1 MEAILV
7 FNVKSYRSTYTVEFI
22 EKGPIKIP
30 NNGVVVI
37 DQNLTDIY
45 GDCLKDLVSIPAGM
59 LEIYITPSEDVKTI
73 DTSLKLISRLMESGF
88 QRCDVIHAIGGGVI
102 QDIVSFTSSILY
114 RGVDWNFIPTT
125 LLAQCDSCIGSKTSI
140 NHNGAKNI
148 LGGFHPPKEI
158 KIYPE
163 FLKTLPTADI
173 KSGIGE
179 MLHYFLLYQEF
190 DMATSLVNDSELLK
204 NIITYIT
211 KSLTIKREM
220 IERDEFDKNERNL
233 FNYGHTFGHAIEVLS
248 NYEVNHGQAVTM
260 GMEIANRLSL
270 SKGLISRK
278 RYEII
283 HSILEKNM
291 PDYKIKDLDEYIK
304 ILHKDKKNVS
314 DKLTCILLDLDLG
327 LKVAVSYDEIRELLK
342 KGV

>member
-1 MEAILV
+1 V
-7 FNVKSYRSTYTVEFI
+7 DFI
-22 EKGPIKIP
+22 KEGPIEIP

-37 DQNLTDIY
+37 DQNLRDIY
-45 GDCLKDLVSIPAGM
+45 GDNLKELISIPPGM
-59 LEIYITPSEDVKTI
+59 LALYITPSEDVKTI
-73 DTSLKLISRLMESGF
+73 DTSLKVISHLMEAGL

-102 QDIVSFTSSILY
+102 QDIVSFAASILY

-179 MLHYFLLYQEF
+179 MLHYFLLYQEL
-190 DMATSLVNDSELLK
+190 DLAADLVNDPEILK
-204 NIITYIT
+204 NIVTYIT
-211 KSLTIKREM
+211 KSLTIKRVM
-220 IERDEFDKNERNL
+220 IERDEFDKGARNL
-233 FNYGHTFGHAIEVLS
+233 FNYGHTFGHAIEILS

-260 GMEIANRLSL
+260 GMKIANRLSL
-270 SKGLISRK
+270 SKGMISSK
-278 RYEII
+278 SYSAM
-283 HSILEKNM
+283 HNILEKNM
-291 PDYKIKDLDEYIK
+291 PDYEIKDLDEYIK

-314 DKLTCILLDLDLG
+314 DKLTCILLDHDLG
-327 LKVAVSYDEIRELLK
+327 QRIAVSYDEVRELLAE
-342 KGV
+342 GV